1 MTKDALR
8 YSDFKDHSGPH
19 CGSRCQGSRWRT
31 GRLTPATDSVEGL
44 QVVGLAGF
52 EPATSSL
59 SGMRSNQLSYRP
71 PTGLASL
78 IQDRNRTESG
88 GADRI
93 RTDDLL
99 NANQALSQLSYS
111 PD

>member
-1 MTKDALR
+1 MPYDIQISKITQD
-8 YSDFKDHSGPH
+8 
-19 CGSRCQGSRWRT
+19 RT
-31 GRLTPATDSVEGL
+31 AVPDVRVPVRETERLTPATDSVEGL

-78 IQDRNRTESG
+78 IQD
-88 GADRI
+88 
-93 RTDDLL
+93 
-99 NANQALSQLSYS
+99 
-111 PD
+111 